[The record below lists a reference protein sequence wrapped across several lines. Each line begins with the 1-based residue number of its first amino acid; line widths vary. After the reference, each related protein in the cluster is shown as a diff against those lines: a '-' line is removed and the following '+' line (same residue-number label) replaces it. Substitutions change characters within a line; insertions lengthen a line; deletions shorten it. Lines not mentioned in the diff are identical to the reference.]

1 MIKEEENETVTN
13 IYEDESKKRREILAR
28 RPSYRKILNDLSAT
42 DASGAASNIDNKTAD
57 DETEQ
62 SPTAAN
68 TGQPQ
73 PQPQSQPQPTS
84 AAIPIP
90 GYIKMLP
97 SIQLSPQDATS
108 IQGIPTIMTNTNT
121 GSNTIV
127 QYATSAQDSGQF
139 IVPGNVFLDH
149 CFFRIN

>member
-1 MIKEEENETVTN
+1 MIKEEENETVTQ

-42 DASGAASNIDNKTAD
+42 DAANIDNKTTD

-62 SPTAAN
+62 SPTVAN

-73 PQPQSQPQPTS
+73 PQSQSQPQQTS
-84 AAIPIP
+84 TAIPIP

-127 QYATSAQDSGQF
+127 QYATSAQDGGQF
-139 IVPGNVFLDH
+139 IVPG
-149 CFFRIN
+149 R